1 MSRAALV
8 AIALLAGAASACGDE
23 ADSGEGIG
31 YDEIL
36 HSRSSRPGGVAQ
48 LAVSPIDGSA
58 TRLLSDFALS
68 AHLPAVSPD
77 GRLVVYQQQSRLWI
91 FDVAAREARQLTF
104 GPALD
109 GSARWTPGGAQLVY
123 ESTRFA
129 IPSTS
134 DICIRDV
141 AGGEPVCLTPA
152 DEFNDALPDMS
163 PDGTQIVWQ
172 RYDAELNGD
181 LWIMNA
187 DGTNQRLL
195 LDYSVHDGAPQW
207 SPDGRFILF
216 NSFRY
221 GVTSQFV
228 LEIATGS
235 IRPVLGDSLAPVFI
249 QSATWGPDGQ
259 SVIIEVLNPN
269 NRFAQVD
276 LATGE
281 ARFINDDTLSYNSW
295 PSMRR
300 R

>member
-1 MSRAALV
+1 MRRTALTV
-8 AIALLAGAASACGDE
+8 LALLAGAVAACGDR
-23 ADSGEGIG
+23 ADPAEGIG

-36 HSRSSRPGGVAQ
+36 HERRSSPGGVTQ
-48 LAVSPIDGSA
+48 LAVSPLDGSA
-58 TRLLSDFALS
+58 TRQLSDFVLS
-68 AHLPAVSPD
+68 AHLPAVRPD
-77 GRLVVYQQQSRLWI
+77 GRLVAYHQQSRLWI
-91 FDVAAREARQLTF
+91 FDVAGREARQLSF

-109 GSARWTPGGAQLVY
+109 GSPRWTPDGKGIVY
-123 ESTRFA
+123 ASTRYA

-134 DICIRDV
+134 DICIRDL

-152 DEFNDALPDMS
+152 DEFNDNLPDVS

-172 RYDAELNGD
+172 RYDANLNGD

-216 NSFRY
+216 QSFRY
-221 GVTSQFV
+221 GLTSQFI
-228 LEIATGS
+228 LELATGS

-249 QSATWGPDGQ
+249 QSAAWWPDGQ
-259 SVIIEVLNPN
+259 SVIVEVLNPN
-269 NRFAQVD
+269 NRFARVD

-300 R
+300 